1 MNTVKFNIKLTPQEE
16 AYRKRLIERLWQDAR
31 IQKFLEKYQLD
42 IHFVE
47 NNTSYLEDWLE
58 NVDRCKGCRGL
69 DFCRQNV
76 TGLVKELFMDDY
88 NCVSSK
94 YRPCRH
100 QQKLNKETNHEEK
113 YRLSHLSKKDYLVD
127 FNKISLENESTQY
140 FPIYIQVKNSLE
152 EEKGIYLCGIP
163 GVGKSYLMMCV
174 SNYYA
179 KKGKRVS
186 FVKVP
191 QLISDLKSNF
201 NEYDY
206 QRDILNDLYYSEVL
220 ILDDLG
226 SESISKWARDTIL
239 FPILDFRMERKLK
252 TYFTSNL
259 DIKQLEEKYAYCDG
273 MKDNVSAKRIIERIN
288 TLSNCLELKGNS
300 RR

>member
-1 MNTVKFNIKLTPQEE
+1 MNSIKFSIKLTPQEE
-16 AYRKRLIERLWQDAR
+16 AYRRQLIERLCADAR
-31 IQKFLEKYQLD
+31 IQKFLKDYQLNSD
-42 IHFVE
+42 FVE
-47 NNTSYLEDWLE
+47 KNTGYLEDWLD
-58 NVDRCKGCRGL
+58 NINRCKNCHGL
-69 DFCRQNV
+69 NFCRQNV
-76 TGLVKELFMDDY
+76 TGLVQEIFMDDY
-88 NCVSSK
+88 NCISMK
-94 YRPCRH
+94 YRPCFF
-100 QQKLNKETNHEEK
+100 QQKLNKETNHEEQ

-127 FNKISLENESTQY
+127 FKDIALEKETADY
-140 FPIYIQVKNSLE
+140 LKVYIQVKNSLE
-152 EEKGIYLCGIP
+152 EEKGIYLCGNP

-186 FVKVP
+186 YVKVP
-191 QLISDLKSNF
+191 QLISDLKAYF

-206 QRDILNDLYYSEVL
+206 QRDILNDLYYSEIL

-226 SESISKWARDTIL
+226 SESVSKWSRDTIL

-259 DIKQLEEKYAYCDG
+259 PLEQLEVKYATCEKV
-273 MKDNVSAKRIIERIN
+273 KDNVAAIRITERIRS
-288 TLSNCLELKGNS
+288 LSKEVKLSGIS